1 MSDAVGTMTDVLLT
15 VGFIAVLALLYW
27 LAHRM
32 EPHWVAKDGQ
42 RFIAKAC
49 RLNDDGTTTRWR
61 EARFTVTLD
70 GDLDVRPRGIA
81 PGGLRGHFSVVGRT
95 ANPPKK
101 LQVFLLRGES
111 ELLLRVPAGSR
122 AVAEL
127 DRIARQRP
135 G

>member
-1 MSDAVGTMTDVLLT
+1 MTDVLLT
-15 VGFIAVLALLYW
+15 VGFVAALALLYW

-49 RLNDDGTTTRWR
+49 RLNDDGSTGRWR

-81 PGGLRGHFSVVGRT
+81 PGGLRGSFGVVGRT

-101 LQVFLLRGES
+101 LQVYLLQGES
-111 ELLLRVPAGSR
+111 ELLLRVPSTSR
-122 AVAEL
+122 AVPEL
-127 DRIARQRP
+127 DRIARQPP